1 MLIPKT
7 INNYQRFAC
16 NIMED
21 LRNQLEALLFA
32 CGKKISVE
40 ELQVLIGNLPL
51 EVIKENLE
59 ALQRSYEER
68 NSPLMVMQE
77 NDGWKLTAREK
88 YLPLVQ
94 KINPHTEL
102 SKTIM
107 ETLAVIAWK
116 QPIMQSEVIHIRTN
130 KAYEHIDELE
140 KMGFIGKEKYGRTY
154 MIKLTQKFFD
164 YFDLS
169 SNAAAREVFKDIKVD
184 EELQKKMDEFK
195 EEELAKNKEI
205 EETEETED
213 IYKKDEREE
222 MLNEDEI
229 DQKEEAFMEGY
240 QDTKKD
246 TPQEPTPEQQE
257 EENPLS
263 GDKKQQ
269 KDQDAS
275 D

>member
-1 MLIPKT
+1 M
-7 INNYQRFAC
+7 Q
-16 NIMED
+16 D

-40 ELQVLIGNLPL
+40 ELQFLIGNLPL

-68 NSPLMVMQE
+68 NSPLMIMEE

-154 MIKLTQKFFD
+154 IIKLTQKFFD

-169 SNAAAREVFKDIKVD
+169 NNAAAREVFKDIKVD

-205 EETEETED
+205 EDTEKTED

-229 DQKEEAFMEGY
+229 DEKEEAFIEGY
-240 QDTKKD
+240 EDNKAENAEKQPKT
-246 TPQEPTPEQQE
+246 E
-257 EENPLS
+257 E
-263 GDKKQQ
+263 KKQQ

-275 D
+275 DQMQEMWSNNELPAS